1 MKKLLPVF
9 VLVAGSALA
18 ADITGN
24 IVDKKCAGNKAMLS
38 NSACVKKCNDGGQAL
53 VLVTE
58 DGKVYEVSDQA
69 KVTAHGGH
77 KVTITGK
84 VDGDKISDITAVKM

>member
-1 MKKLLPVF
+1 MKKLLPVL

-18 ADITGN
+18 ADFTGN
-24 IVDKKCAGNKAMLS
+24 IVDKKCSGNKAMLT
-38 NSACVKKCNDGGQAL
+38 NSACVKKCADGGDSL

-58 DGKVYEVSDQA
+58 DGKVLAVADQA

-84 VDGDKISDITAVKM
+84 LEGDKIVDITNVKM

>member
-9 VLVAGSALA
+9 ALFAFSAMA
-18 ADITGN
+18 ADFTGN
-24 IVDKKCAGNKAMLS
+24 IVDKKCSGNKAMLT
-38 NSACVKKCNDGGQAL
+38 NVNCVKKCADGGEAL

-58 DGKVYEVSDQA
+58 DGKVLQVSDQS
-69 KVTAHGGH
+69 KVSAHGGH

-84 VDGDKISDITAVKM
+84 LDGDKIIDITGVKM